1 MSAPHTEI
9 ILRHDGSELARVV
22 LPPGDYVIGRDSQVE
37 ICANTP
43 LLSRKHARLKIEAD
57 HLLIEDLGSSNG
69 TFVDDEAIRDS
80 IRLSPDQK
88 IRLGD
93 VELEIHHPCTTPP
106 PASPDSLALETLRQW
121 LPEEFLTHH
130 RYDIGT
136 IVAQGGMGAILAAQQ
151 SAMKRGVAMKVM
163 LAAGEEGNVVRF
175 IEEAQITGQLEHPNI
190 VPVHE
195 IGLDDQGQL
204 FYTMK
209 MVRGITLQ
217 KVLDLLAQ
225 NLEATAQKYPLTAL
239 LTIFQKCCDAIAFAH
254 SKGVIHRDLKPDNIM
269 LGDFGEV
276 LVMDWGLAKRV
287 GRKDEGRRIKDE
299 EVSGSAERTRRSAEG
314 QASSSFR
321 PHPSSLTLAGTI
333 MGTPQYMSPEQAR
346 GEIDDLDGR
355 SDIYSLGAILFH
367 ILHLRAPVKG
377 RDAMQ
382 VVARVAEGHIDWP
395 SHEES
400 KLARRPHLPEGEVPD
415 SLLAVC
421 RKALSF
427 APSDRYRA
435 VMDLQLDLTAYQ
447 TGFATSAEKA
457 GAWKQFR
464 LFIRRNRAVSTAV
477 AAAIVVVAA
486 VTAVFTIN
494 VVHARNRAETTLH
507 ELRGTAPTF
516 ADQARA
522 LVEAGHIEEAVA
534 KISYATQ
541 LDPQNADYQLQRAN
555 YLQAAPHLRQA
566 ATAYRAA
573 LALRPGDAAAAENA
587 ALCERLL
594 SANGGNELLPKP
606 LVVELVNA
614 LLKQGRFIEANPL
627 AQSVGQGAA
636 TSEIALRA
644 RLKSVIAQ
652 PGWNGSRLRQ
662 LSNGTFSLNLNDL
675 HISDLEALRGFPI
688 SYLDVNDPAVTDLTP
703 LVGMPLTHLGL
714 NNSGVTDLKPLAGMP
729 IEVLFL
735 FGLQIKDFAP
745 VREMKLRELYLGAA
759 NLTDL
764 SFLQGLPLEIL
775 SAYGNKITDLSPLRG
790 MPLKQLMIGFNPI
803 KDFSPLAGL
812 PLEKLDL
819 NTMEFTE
826 IPPLPP
832 LPLRSLS
839 LGSNHITDIRPLTRF
854 PQLKTLFLT
863 YNPITDL
870 SPLKDLPLQYVDLA
884 SDQRGVD
891 LAPLAGCRSLEDI
904 ILPRYFLHEEVLRS
918 LPNMKRARIH
928 SLMPYALPMAQFWK
942 EVKPE
947 WIAVGNARTIVQNS
961 GLKLASSNPVLT
973 EADGSLYL
981 DLNHAEGAGFPDLH
995 GLPIGRINLDNSTIA
1010 DLGPLQ
1016 GLPLRKLNLGA
1027 TPVRDLSPLKGM
1039 PLTVLNVAGT
1049 RITDLSPLE
1058 KMPLENLN
1066 LNGFRLRTQDVAVLS
1081 GMPLQELQINGTG
1094 VSDLAVLRGKR
1105 LRRLDCSGTAIPN
1118 LDFLSDAPLESLSV
1132 YGTPV
1137 TDLSPLRGKPL
1148 QTLQVGGTQVR
1159 DLSPLRGL
1167 PITDLSLENSP
1178 IQDFAVLKD
1187 LPKLERLRVSC
1198 AVSQILSLRNHPTLR
1213 LISMR
1218 VNGPYVE
1225 AGQFWAN
1232 YDAQQSKP
1240 K

>member
-9 ILRHDGSELARVV
+9 ILRHDGGELARVV
-22 LPPGDYVIGRDSQVE
+22 LPPGDYVIGRDSQVQ
-37 ICANTP
+37 IYADTP
-43 LLSRKHARLKIEAD
+43 LLSRKHARLKIGAD

-69 TFVDDEAIRDS
+69 TFVDDQAIRDS

-88 IRLGD
+88 VRLGD
-93 VELEIHHPCTTPP
+93 VELEIRNPFTTPP
-106 PASPDSLALETLRQW
+106 PAPPASLALEAVQQW

-130 RYDIGT
+130 RYDIGA

-163 LAAGEEGNVVRF
+163 LAVGEEGNVVRF

-254 SKGVIHRDLKPDNIM
+254 SRGVIHRDLKPENIM

-276 LVMDWGLAKRV
+276 LVMDWGLAKRI
-287 GRKDEGRRIKDE
+287 GGKDEGRRMKDE
-299 EVSGSAERTRRSAEG
+299 EVSGSAVDLQQLAEG
-314 QASSSFR
+314 PSS
-321 PHPSSLTLAGTI
+321 SSLTLAGTI

-346 GEIDDLDGR
+346 GEIDGLDGR

-382 VVARVAEGHIDWP
+382 VVARVAKGHIDWP

-400 KLARRPHLPEGEVPD
+400 KLARRPHLPDGEVPD

-427 APSDRYRA
+427 DPFARYPA
-435 VMDLQLDLTAYQ
+435 VTDLQLDLTAYQ
-447 TGFATSAEKA
+447 AGFATSAEKA

-477 AAAIVVVAA
+477 AAAVVVVAA

-494 VVHARNRAETTLH
+494 VVHARNRAEATLH

-541 LDPQNADYQLQRAN
+541 LDPQNADYQVQRAN

-566 ATAYRAA
+566 AEAYRAV
-573 LALRPGDAAAAENA
+573 LALRPGDAASTENA

-594 SANGGNELLPKP
+594 SANGGNEPLSKP
-606 LVVELVNA
+606 LVVELINA

-636 TSEIALRA
+636 TSEVALRA
-644 RLKSVIAQ
+644 RLKSVMAQ
-652 PGWNGSRLRQ
+652 PGWNGSRLRV
-662 LSNGTFSLNLNDL
+662 LPNGTFSLNFNDL
-675 HISDLEALRGFPI
+675 HISDLEPLRGFPI
-688 SYLDVNDPAVTDLTP
+688 SYLDVNDPAVTDLKP
-703 LVGMPLTHLGL
+703 LAGMPLTHLGL
-714 NNSGVTDLKPLAGMP
+714 NNSGVTDLRPLAGMP
-729 IEVLFL
+729 VEVLFL
-735 FGLQIKDFAP
+735 FGLQIKDYSP
-745 VREMKLRELYLGAA
+745 LREMKLHELYLGAA

-764 SFLQGLPLEIL
+764 NFLQGLPLEIL
-775 SAYGNKITDLSPLRG
+775 SAYGNKISDLSPLRG

-803 KDFSPLAGL
+803 KDFSPLGGM
-812 PLEKLDL
+812 PLERLDINSMDL
-819 NTMEFTE
+819 TE
-826 IPPLPP
+826 VPALPP

-839 LGSNHITDIRPLTRF
+839 LGSNRISDIRPLTRF
-854 PQLKTLFLT
+854 PQLKTLYLT

-904 ILPRYFLHEEVLRS
+904 ILPRYFLHEEVLHS

-928 SLMPYALPMAQFWK
+928 LLMPYALPMAQFWK
-942 EVKPE
+942 ELKPE
-947 WIAVGNARTIVQNS
+947 WIAAGHARTIVQNS
-961 GLKLASSNPVLT
+961 GLKLANGNPVQT
-973 EADGSLYL
+973 DPDGSLYL
-981 DLNHAEGAGFPDLH
+981 DLNHAEGPGLPDLH
-995 GLPIGRINLDNSTIA
+995 GLPIGRINLDGSTIA

-1016 GLPLRKLNLGA
+1016 GLPLRKLSLGG
-1027 TPVRDLSPLKGM
+1027 TPVRDVSPLKGM
-1039 PLTVLNVAGT
+1039 PLTMLLLAGT
-1049 RITDLSPLE
+1049 RVTDLSPIAG
-1058 KMPLENLN
+1058 MPLENLN
-1066 LNGFRLRTQDVAVLS
+1066 LNGLRLRAQDVAVLS
-1081 GMPLQELQINGTG
+1081 GMPLQEVSLSGTG

-1105 LRRLDCSGTAIPN
+1105 LRRLDCVGTAIPN
-1118 LDFLSDAPLESLSV
+1118 LDFLADAPLEYLNI

-1137 TDLSPLRGKPL
+1137 ADLSPLRGKPL
-1148 QTLQVGGTQVR
+1148 QILQVGGTQVR

-1167 PITDLSLENSP
+1167 PIMDLSLENSP
-1178 IQDFAVLKD
+1178 IQNFAGARRICRSWSGCGSIA
-1187 LPKLERLRVSC
+1187 PSPGFYRSATIPPC
-1198 AVSQILSLRNHPTLR
+1198 
-1213 LISMR
+1213 
-1218 VNGPYVE
+1218 G
-1225 AGQFWAN
+1225 
-1232 YDAQQSKP
+1232 
-1240 K
+1240 